1 MRALPK
7 NKVDEIRH
15 QYMTTDITMDQL
27 GLKYGV
33 TATSISRYL
42 RGFDCENKKRG
53 TGSVE
58 NYCNFT
64 KLSRM
69 SVKRIIILRLKYGLT
84 QKRIAKLFGVDQSTI
99 SKMLNGHSWKHLFQ
113 GAKKKYNQEI
123 LTFKSDERKT

>member
-15 QYMTTDITMDQL
+15 QYMTTDITMVQL

-33 TATSISRYL
+33 TAKSISRYL

-84 QKRIAKLFGVDQSTI
+84 QKRIAELFDIHQSTI
-99 SKMLNGHSWKHLFQ
+99 SKIFNGHSWKHLFQ

-123 LTFKSDERKT
+123 LTFKSL